1 MNKMANETVKAPQTG
16 VKATQTANIG
26 AAAKTAPVAGKKT
39 LSLADLTEMVNADM
53 GLMAIAEK
61 TGSKRY
67 DVQKALKQ
75 FGLKTKAMRAI
86 KKASFLATNSV
97 FEAVKQGMD
106 DYNDIAS
113 WAGVDVAMVEAIVKK
128 LKKEGVLKTK
138 LSVS

>member
-1 MNKMANETVKAPQTG
+1 MNKMANEIVKEPQTG
-16 VKATQTANIG
+16 VKAQTTTTG
-26 AAAKTAPVAGKKT
+26 AAAKTAPATVGKKT
-39 LSLADLTEMVNADM
+39 LSQADLTEMVGKDM
-53 GLMAIAEK
+53 GLMAIAEA

-67 DVQKALKQ
+67 DVQKALKS

-97 FEAVKQGMD
+97 FEAVKEGMD
-106 DYNDIAS
+106 DYNEIATRT
-113 WAGVDVAMVEAIVKK
+113 GVDVAMVEAIVKK